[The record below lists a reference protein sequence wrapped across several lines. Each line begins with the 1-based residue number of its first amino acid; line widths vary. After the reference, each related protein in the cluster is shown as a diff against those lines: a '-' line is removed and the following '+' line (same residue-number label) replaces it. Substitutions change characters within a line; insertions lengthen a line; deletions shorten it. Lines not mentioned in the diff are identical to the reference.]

1 MVDERSS
8 RALQFNMVFDTVF
21 DTVFDVHLEATSNV
35 QYVVCAL

>member
-8 RALQFNMVFDTVF
+8 RALQFNMVF